1 MANMMDMESR
11 LRAEGAD
18 IGINVGKALGMD
30 LGFIGFIP
38 NGETYA
44 GEYFAEKKHGFDVYH
59 FVNGHQNEGAWHEG
73 IRQGLGMYTLKNGGY
88 WLNRGREQRRRQ

>member
-18 IGINVGKALGMD
+18 IGANVGKALGMD

-38 NGETYA
+38 
-44 GEYFAEKKHGFDVYH
+44 
-59 FVNGHQNEGAWHEG
+59 
-73 IRQGLGMYTLKNGGY
+73 
-88 WLNRGREQRRRQ
+88 